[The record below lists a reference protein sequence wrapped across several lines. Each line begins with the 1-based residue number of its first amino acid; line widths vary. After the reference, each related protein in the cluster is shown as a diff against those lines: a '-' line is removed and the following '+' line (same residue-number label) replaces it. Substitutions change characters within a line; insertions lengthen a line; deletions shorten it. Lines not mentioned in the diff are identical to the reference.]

1 MHEMLQHLIFLCFA
15 DLLVSYWHA
24 PETVYDE
31 LPVVQLVTE
40 GPS

>member
-1 MHEMLQHLIFLCFA
+1 MHEMLQHLSFLCFA